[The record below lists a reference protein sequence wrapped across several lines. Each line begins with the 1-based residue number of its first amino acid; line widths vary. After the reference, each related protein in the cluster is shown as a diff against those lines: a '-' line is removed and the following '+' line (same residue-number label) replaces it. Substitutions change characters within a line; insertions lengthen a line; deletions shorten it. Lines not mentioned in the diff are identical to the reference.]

1 MRNRLSLILAAL
13 ALLVPVFALTSV
25 AAQAAPAAYVGAAPK
40 DCPPGSTQ
48 QDYYCEPTE
57 TPVATPTEEPVTPNP
72 TLTPTLPQTG
82 AKAGKLAGIGSG
94 VLLVGVVIAL
104 WAAASRRRHRFEA

>member
-25 AAQAAPAAYVGAAPK
+25 AAQAAPAARVAAAPK
-40 DCPPGSTQ
+40 DCPQGSTQ
-48 QDYYCEPTE
+48 QDYYCTPTE
-57 TPVATPTEEPVTPNP
+57 TPVATPTEAPETPQP
-72 TLTPTLPQTG
+72 TPTLPQTG
-82 AKAGKLAGIGSG
+82 AKAGTLAGIGSG